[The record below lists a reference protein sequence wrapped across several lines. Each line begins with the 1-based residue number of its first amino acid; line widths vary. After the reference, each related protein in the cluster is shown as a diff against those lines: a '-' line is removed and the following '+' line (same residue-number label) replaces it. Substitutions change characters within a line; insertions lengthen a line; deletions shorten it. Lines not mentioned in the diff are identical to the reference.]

1 MRHVAFVIVTSLH
14 YPNFQVVG
22 DLDHGVRFHMAILLL
37 LHLLRHLMDQSE
49 QSTKL
54 NALL

>member
-22 DLDHGVRFHMAILLL
+22 DLDLGVRFHMAIILL